1 MYLNH
6 IVTLAEVN
14 ISLLSFTHR
23 LSFAASF
30 DRTCQNYHTW
40 LGRAVSIGRCMQI
53 ARMKN
58 DTIFLNQIFLDQ
70 YYEIGVISV
79 IDVCLCLSLT
89 LINRL

>member
-1 MYLNH
+1 MQFLVGCTITYMYLNH

-40 LGRAVSIGRCMQI
+40 VGRAVSLGRCMQI

-58 DTIFLNQIFLDQ
+58 DTIFLNQIFF
-70 YYEIGVISV
+70 Y
-79 IDVCLCLSLT
+79 
-89 LINRL
+89 